1 MRTTAAAVVGRGT
14 RRFATAL
21 DRYRS
26 SSGGGGGGLAVAAT
40 AAAKEEGCHGDEFFA
55 ACLVG

>member
-1 MRTTAAAVVGRGT
+1 MRTTAAAVVGRGI
-14 RRFATAL
+14 RQFATAL

-26 SSGGGGGGLAVAAT
+26 SSGGGGGLAVAAT